1 MLTGPNMHNTDAR
14 TEYICIF
21 YKNERSSKYLGN
33 RLEKLSKSLKAN
45 ISANLDIFQRKTFKI
60 PHSNQNSTN
69 HIYFKISSLDYT
81 SIFQTCLITLQS
93 MII

>member
-60 PHSNQNSTN
+60 PHSNRTALTTFILKYPVS
-69 HIYFKISSLDYT
+69 
-81 SIFQTCLITLQS
+81 ITLPS
-93 MII
+93 FKHV